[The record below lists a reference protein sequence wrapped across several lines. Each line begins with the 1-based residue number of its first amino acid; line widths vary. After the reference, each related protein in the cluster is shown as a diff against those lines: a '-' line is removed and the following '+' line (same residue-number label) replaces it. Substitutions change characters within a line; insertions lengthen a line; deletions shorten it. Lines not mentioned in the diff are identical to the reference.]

1 MIWQMFVIVF
11 SGCTFSLAFA
21 IQQMTIH
28 NRHFKVGIVPR
39 PPVFA
44 YNTDNNG
51 QDIFGGKL
59 SKIIDY
65 FKNARNCT
73 FQVVI
78 PDDGLWGN
86 CNEENCT
93 GMIGL
98 VNRSEVD
105 FAFGMLKDVL

>member
-1 MIWQMFVIVF
+1 MIWHMFVIVF
-11 SGCTFSLAFA
+11 SGCRFCSALA
-21 IQQMTIH
+21 IEQITTH

-44 YNTDNNG
+44 VSKDNNG

-59 SKIIDY
+59 SKTIEY

-105 FAFGMLKDVL
+105 FAFGM

>member
-1 MIWQMFVIVF
+1 MIWKMLVMIFC
-11 SGCTFSLAFA
+11 GCTICLAFA
-21 IQQMTIH
+21 REQMSIH
-28 NRHFKVGIVPR
+28 NRHLKVGMVPR
-39 PPVFA
+39 PPVFTISK
-44 YNTDNNG
+44 NNNG

-78 PDDGLWGN
+78 PDDGLWGK
-86 CNEENCT
+86 CNGDNCT
-93 GMIGL
+93 GMISL

-105 FAFGMLKDVL
+105 FAFGMRSFH